1 MEPAILTLEMLRPLV
16 LLFVLS
22 LSVVAEDWPQWRG
35 PARDGRSAETGLAK
49 KWPVGGPPLLW
60 EAEILG
66 EGYSSFAIAN
76 GRLYTQGQ
84 KKGQQFVIA
93 LDAAS
98 GKTIWEAANG
108 DTYAD
113 GRGGGPRGAPTL
125 DNGRVYALGSSGNL
139 VCLEADTGKQVWDV
153 NILSKYGGRNI
164 RWGLSES
171 PLIDGEKI
179 VVSPGGR
186 GAGVVALNKSDGA
199 LIWKSE
205 SDEAGYSSAVLAEVG
220 GVRMYVLLTGD
231 AAIGLKAD
239 SGELLWRYSNVA
251 NGTANVATPIVKGN
265 HVFVSSDYGTG
276 GALLKLS
283 RDGNGVRADEVYFSR
298 EMRNHYSSSVLVG
311 DYLYGFS
318 SRIFTAMNFMTGEVG
333 WKDRSVGKGQVIFA
347 DGNLY
352 LQGEDGVVGLVT
364 PDPTR
369 YRETSR
375 FEIGRGN
382 YPTWTLPVIADGRLY
397 IRDQKL
403 LRCYDVKE

>member
-1 MEPAILTLEMLRPLV
+1 MLR
-16 LLFVLS
+16 LLSFLLALS
-22 LSVVAEDWPQWRG
+22 LSLAAEDWPQWRG
-35 PARDGRSAETGLAK
+35 SARDGRSAETGLAK
-49 KWPVGGPPLLW
+49 EWPSGGPPLLW
-60 EAEILG
+60 QSKVLG
-66 EGYSSFAIAN
+66 EGYASFAVAG

-84 KKGQQFVIA
+84 KDGQQFVIA
-93 LDAAS
+93 LDATT
-98 GKTIWEAANG
+98 GKSLWETANG

-113 GRGGGPRGAPTL
+113 GRGGGPRGTPTL
-125 DNGRVYALGSSGNL
+125 DNGRLYALGSSGNL
-139 VCLEADTGKQVWDV
+139 ICLEAEAGKSVWEV
-153 NILSKYGGRNI
+153 NLLRKYGGRNI

-179 VVSPGGR
+179 IVTPGGSS
-186 GAGVVALNKSDGA
+186 AAVVALNKSDGS

-205 SDEAGYSSAVLAEVG
+205 SDEAGYSSAVVAEVG
-220 GVRMYVLLTGD
+220 GRRMYVLLTGD
-231 AAIGLKAD
+231 AAIGLSAE
-239 SGELLWRYSNVA
+239 SGELLWRYANVA
-251 NGTANVATPIVKGN
+251 NGTANVATPVVKGD

-283 RDGNGVRADEVYFSR
+283 RSGDGVRADEVYFSR

-318 SRIFTAMNFMTGEVG
+318 SRIFTAMNFMTGDVG

-364 PDPTR
+364 PDPGE
-369 YRETSR
+369 YKEMSR
-375 FEIGRGN
+375 FDVGRGN
-382 YPTWTLPVIADGRLY
+382 FPTWTLPVIADGRLY
-397 IRDQKL
+397 IRDQDL